1 VIAVDAN
8 GKLAVFGGHTYSGQG
23 GQLVVGVSISSSR
36 AGAPA
41 ASSAQ
46 STVNVTALPLDAT
59 GGFTFS
65 ATDGTAFSNPGT
77 TVEWAGPWAAG
88 YPVITSH
95 DPEALADIVR
105 AAAPVAAGT

>member
-1 VIAVDAN
+1 MTTQPPPVAPGTVQVWSDLLCPFAHLAPHRLRQARERLGVPVAVEHRTFAPTLR
-8 GKLAVFGGHTYSGQG
+8 LA
-23 GQLVVGVSISSSR
+23 
-36 AGAPA
+36 
-41 ASSAQ
+41 
-46 STVNVTALPLDAT
+46 
-59 GGFTFS
+59 
-65 ATDGTAFSNPGT
+65 DGTAFSNPGT